1 MAAITPTNP
10 AIPRCPRCR
19 AKRVIKKGTRKTRHE
34 ARQRW
39 GCHACGHTFTNLVS
53 KHSRYPVKLIMEGIC
68 RYNLGYSA
76 SQTVQYLKR
85 RFGIAVPEK
94 TFRLWYTAHKP
105 ICTYHTIRE
114 QIKRRIEPARL
125 LEKHYLQHRQ
135 VYLYT
140 LHHGKLE
147 LLFSYPYHRSYGPL
161 RDYLASIPQSSF
173 PHDLFTPDEIHRSSN
188 YPVILEAEVTRRE
201 NYATRLAGFALQ
213 IAPSNKKRHETLQRF
228 MLLNDSAT
236 IAVEVPIYLT
246 PDDFAYFHA
255 HGFTFPFGSNPITG
269 HIDFLQLRSGFLHI
283 LDYKPDARK
292 EKHAITQ
299 LTIYALALSR
309 RTGLPLKAFKWAW
322 FDEWDYF
329 EFFPLPAIYPKRSRG
344 MRTQKNRPLV

>member
-1 MAAITPTNP
+1 MNTFSQTNP

-19 AKRVIKKGTRKTRHE
+19 AKAVIKKGRRKTRHE

-39 GCHACGHTFTNLVS
+39 GCNRCGHTFTNLVT
-53 KHSRYPVKLIMEGIC
+53 KHSPYPVKVIMEAIG

-76 SQTVQYLKR
+76 RDTVCYLTR
-85 RFGIAVPEK
+85 RFHITVPEK

-105 ICTYHTIRE
+105 ICTYHTIRAD
-114 QIKRRIEPARL
+114 IAHCFEPDSL

-140 LHHGKLE
+140 LHHGKLMH
-147 LLFSYPYHRSYGPL
+147 LFSFLYHRAYESI
-161 RDYLASIPQSSF
+161 RDYLRTDVLSSDF
-173 PHDLFTPDEIHRSSN
+173 PHELFTRAERDRSSQ
-188 YPVILEAEVTRRE
+188 YPVILEADVTRRD
-201 NYATRLAGFALQ
+201 NYATKLAGLALQ
-213 IAPSNKKRHETLQRF
+213 IAPSNIKRHETLQRF

-246 PDDFAYFHA
+246 PDDFAYFRIR
-255 HGFTFPFGSNPITG
+255 GFTFPFGSNPITG

-292 EKHAITQ
+292 EKHAVTQ

-309 RTGLPLKAFKWAW
+309 RTGLLVKAFKCAW
-322 FDEWDYF
+322 FDERDYF
-329 EFFPLPAIYPKRSRG
+329 EFFSLSSVYT
-344 MRTQKNRPLV
+344 RTQ